1 LQFTCFGAQATVE
14 MIGGVVCW
22 HGLSFFF
29 ERSFPR
35 PPNWL
40 VDVSYVVPLD
50 LSSRGLSADARGG
63 RGRRCTE

>member
-1 LQFTCFGAQATVE
+1 VGNEKAAAKVSG
-14 MIGGVVCW
+14 MIGAVICS
-22 HGLSFFF
+22 HGLSFFL

-50 LSSRGLSADARGG
+50 LSSRGHSAGALDDRG
-63 RGRRCTE
+63 